1 MKSRVC
7 VEVLL
12 LFWNHPKQQA
22 SGYLRTAPSCV
33 FFSERSYLSLPPRI
47 FRTREIHSADIGIVP
62 KSNCF
67 CAQSSPLIL
76 HCITLSSL
84 HNKYF
89 FCHAYMRHR
98 CRCTIDRVRL
108 RGRYNHD
115 HFRRCFRHHAQLQSG
130 TFVVRLG
137 VARPPLAHIAQ
148 SVAEP
153 STLPSA
159 SLIGMLY
166 YSALSRFACPRT

>member
-67 CAQSSPLIL
+67 CAQSRDLFYEMG
-76 HCITLSSL
+76 SL
-84 HNKYF
+84 K
-89 FCHAYMRHR
+89 
-98 CRCTIDRVRL
+98 
-108 RGRYNHD
+108 
-115 HFRRCFRHHAQLQSG
+115 
-130 TFVVRLG
+130 
-137 VARPPLAHIAQ
+137 
-148 SVAEP
+148 
-153 STLPSA
+153 LP
-159 SLIGMLY
+159 
-166 YSALSRFACPRT
+166 ALNSREACAW

>member
-67 CAQSSPLIL
+67 CAQSYKPLSQIMIVVIHSFTNDVHYSYPHL
-76 HCITLSSL
+76 
-84 HNKYF
+84 
-89 FCHAYMRHR
+89 
-98 CRCTIDRVRL
+98 
-108 RGRYNHD
+108 
-115 HFRRCFRHHAQLQSG
+115 LQ
-130 TFVVRLG
+130 
-137 VARPPLAHIAQ
+137 A
-148 SVAEP
+148 
-153 STLPSA
+153 
-159 SLIGMLY
+159 
-166 YSALSRFACPRT
+166 